1 MEQLCKV
8 EGCCNKAVP
17 NRPHGLCRKH
27 YEISLHGHVRKR
39 EYKKSDKKCSVQ
51 GCCNGAL
58 SAYKHGL
65 CYKHYLQMLDCGEIY
80 KTEHEAYC
88 EKRSALVS
96 SVLHDLKSGMS
107 REDVMTK
114 YSLTRYN
121 LKDIIK
127 QYGDD
132 SLLIDQSLTTEQI
145 SQKLIDN
152 GTALKYAGE
161 YKRGQY
167 VLLHCDE
174 CGCTMRYAASALF
187 KHVNCKQCKEIAKQ
201 AKKQEL
207 EAQREADRKA
217 KAEAAAERK
226 QIKEQEQ
233 AARMHEVSCTVCG
246 TLFTTTNPRRFTCS
260 SECSRKRANTLS
272 SRKHDKR
279 ITKDKRIDRIDLH
292 DLFKRDD
299 GVCHI
304 CGKQCNWN
312 DYTVTDTTII
322 AGNWYPSVDHIVPV
336 SLGGTDAWDNVMLAH
351 RICNSIRGNKI

>member
-8 EGCCNKAVP
+8 EGCCNLSF
-17 NRPHGLCRKH
+17 RRGYCDKH
-27 YEISLHGHVRKR
+27 YRQILK
-39 EYKKSDKKCSVQ
+39 
-51 GCCNGAL
+51 
-58 SAYKHGL
+58 
-65 CYKHYLQMLDCGEIY
+65 CGEIY

-88 EKRSALVS
+88 ESRSDLVS
-96 SVLHDLKSGMS
+96 AVLLDLRNGIPRNQVKSRHGITRNQLKWII
-107 REDVMTK
+107 REHGDE
-114 YSLTRYN
+114 SLR
-121 LKDIIK
+121 
-127 QYGDD
+127 
-132 SLLIDQSLTTEQI
+132 IDQSLTAEQI
-145 SQKLIDN
+145 AQKLIDH

-201 AKKQEL
+201 TKKQEL

-226 QIKEQEQ
+226 RTQEQER
-233 AARMHEVSCTVCG
+233 AARMRDIICPVCG
-246 TLFTTTNPRRFTCS
+246 GIFTTSNPLRVTCS
-260 SECSRKRANTLS
+260 AECGRKRANT
-272 SRKHDKR
+272 RHTRNKDTR
-279 ITKDKRIDRIDLH
+279 ISKDKRIDRIDLH

-336 SLGGTDAWDNVMLAH
+336 SLGGADAWDNVMLAH